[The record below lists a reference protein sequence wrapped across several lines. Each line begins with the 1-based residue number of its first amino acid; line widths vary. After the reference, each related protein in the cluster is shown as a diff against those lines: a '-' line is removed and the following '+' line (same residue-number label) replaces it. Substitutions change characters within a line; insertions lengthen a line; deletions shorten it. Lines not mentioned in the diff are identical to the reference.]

1 MKRVVAFALIGPL
14 VLCVINNSQA
24 LAYSPE
30 SARVRKIA
38 ADAIEFLEGR
48 ESGNHSTLGG
58 VCLKGL
64 ACYKYYHCYQDLGVS
79 AVDRPQ
85 VKFAV
90 ETVRS
95 RLKSGLDR
103 KDDSF
108 NYSVGI
114 AIIFLCEIDGNQ
126 QANRSEIEQLLKML
140 YSAQRPDG
148 AWSYLNHKT
157 GDTSQTQYGVL
168 ATWYAMKKGY
178 QVPVHSL
185 ARGVDWIVRT
195 QDPSGE
201 FPYQGYDPGPGN
213 YNRVRQG
220 AVRLTM
226 SPAAL
231 GCLYLAKDMAGLSGP
246 AVERENTGVFI
257 SIDAVAKPKRVT
269 VNGPMLQRA
278 IDDGNRWYN
287 ANHSLADL
295 DTGKNFHYYLYSF
308 ERYHAMKSVSEGT
321 TGRPAPWY
329 DAGVEIL
336 AETQT
341 DGMWS
346 GTRGPI
352 ISTSFA
358 MLFLLRSMERTIED
372 TASGQLQ
379 GGQKLPPDLT
389 RLTEKD
395 LQKDGQVV
403 GPKKPITDIASIAD
417 HVRNID
423 IRYLEYSLP
432 DLDHFDF
439 DDNRVE
445 RKKQVDSLRVDLS
458 SPVFLERLIAS
469 KLIAG
474 SGDIENVPH
483 LIFAITDED
492 PRVTS
497 TARNGLRLI
506 SRKFNGFGLSDLPSA
521 AEKELAAK
529 NWRRWYRSVRVG
541 ANFDRHVN

>member
-1 MKRVVAFALIGPL
+1 MIRRP
-14 VLCVINNSQA
+14 
-24 LAYSPE
+24 P
-30 SARVRKIA
+30 R
-38 ADAIEFLEGR
+38 
-48 ESGNHSTLGG
+48 STL
-58 VCLKGL
+58 
-64 ACYKYYHCYQDLGVS
+64 
-79 AVDRPQ
+79 
-85 VKFAV
+85 
-90 ETVRS
+90 
-95 RLKSGLDR
+95 
-103 KDDSF
+103 
-108 NYSVGI
+108 
-114 AIIFLCEIDGNQ
+114 
-126 QANRSEIEQLLKML
+126 
-140 YSAQRPDG
+140 
-148 AWSYLNHKT
+148 
-157 GDTSQTQYGVL
+157 
-168 ATWYAMKKGY
+168 
-178 QVPVHSL
+178 
-185 ARGVDWIVRT
+185 
-195 QDPSGE
+195 
-201 FPYQGYDPGPGN
+201 FPYTTLF
-213 YNRVRQG
+213 R
-220 AVRLTM
+220 
-226 SPAAL
+226 
-231 GCLYLAKDMAGLSGP
+231 
-246 AVERENTGVFI
+246 
-257 SIDAVAKPKRVT
+257 
-269 VNGPMLQRA
+269 
-278 IDDGNRWYN
+278 
-287 ANHSLADL
+287 
-295 DTGKNFHYYLYSF
+295 
-308 ERYHAMKSVSEGT
+308 SEGT
-321 TGRPAPWY
+321 AGRPAPWY

-483 LIFAITDED
+483 LIFALTDED

-506 SRKFNGFGLSDLPSA
+506 SRKFNGFG
-521 AEKELAAK
+521 
-529 NWRRWYRSVRVG
+529 
-541 ANFDRHVN
+541 DRKSTRLNSSHVVSSYAVL